1 MDDSTPKIIPNFQTQ
16 PRRILVFIIEW
27 MIVNLIALD
36 EIDVNQLSYKTLDI
50 QCISFKKRLLKIFN
64 GLKF

>member
-1 MDDSTPKIIPNFQTQ
+1 MDDSTPKITPNFQTQ

-36 EIDVNQLSYKTLDI
+36 EIDVNQLSYKTI
-50 QCISFKKRLLKIFN
+50 
-64 GLKF
+64 G